1 MINNFYI
8 TKDDIKD
15 PKDQWFSLY
24 DPELTADIMNGKNTI
39 MDLLHAI
46 EDFNGD
52 KPRNKR
58 IMYSVYVNGLNL
70 PIFVAKAKFIGDD
83 FIYFYAYNN
92 NGALYVTQN
101 NNKPNFIDG
110 VSTYLVK
117 ISQITAVNFGS
128 FNKEEC
134 PFLNKEKSNT
144 ISEDKMLS
152 LLTDEI
158 ASFNTS
164 ISSGEYRTAINHFCM
179 FMKNNKINAYDFN
192 YNSAAFNKYIIL
204 CGTYMSLIKDI
215 VGRHDDPTI
224 NVNDPKVPNKMYFF
238 EDKAAMEEFVKTAE
252 HSRMNITINNTF
264 YEEDIDTFKAII
276 NPPTNN

>member
-1 MINNFYI
+1 MIQNFYI
-8 TKDDIKD
+8 TSKDILD
-15 PKDQWFSLY
+15 PKDQSFSLY
-24 DPELTADIMNGKNTI
+24 DPELTAQLMDGNNTI

-58 IMYSVYVNGLNL
+58 LMYSVYVNGFNL
-70 PIFVAKAKFIGDD
+70 PIFVAKAKFISDD

-117 ISQITAVNFGS
+117 FEQITGINFGS

-134 PFLNKEKSNT
+134 PFLNKEKTNI

-158 ASFNTS
+158 ASFNAA

-179 FMKNNKINAYDFN
+179 FMKNNKINEYDFN

-204 CGTYMSLIKDI
+204 CGSYMSLIKDI
-215 VGRHDDPTI
+215 VGRHDDSTI
-224 NVNDPKVPNKMYFF
+224 NVNNPKVPNKMYFF
-238 EDKAAMEEFVKTAE
+238 TNKSAMEKFVKIAE

-264 YEEDIDTFKAII
+264 YDEDIEVFKDII
-276 NPPTNN
+276 NPE

>member
-1 MINNFYI
+1 MIQNFYI
-8 TKDDIKD
+8 TSADIID
-15 PKDQWFSLY
+15 PKDRSFSLY
-24 DPELTADIMNGKNTI
+24 DPELTAQFMDGNNTI

-46 EDFNGD
+46 EDFNGN

-58 IMYSVYVNGLNL
+58 LMYSVYVNGFNQ

-110 VSTYLVK
+110 VSTFLIK
-117 ISQITAVNFGS
+117 IDQISGVNFGS
-128 FNKEEC
+128 FDKEDC
-134 PFLNKEKSNT
+134 PFLNKTKTNT

-158 ASFNTS
+158 ASLNST
-164 ISSGEYRTAINHFCM
+164 ISSGEYRMAINHFCM
-179 FMKNNKINAYDFN
+179 FMKNNKINEYDFN
-192 YNSAAFNKYIIL
+192 YNGAAFNKYIIL
-204 CGTYMSLIKDI
+204 CGIYMSLIKDI

-238 EDKAAMEEFVKTAE
+238 TNKAAMEEFVKIAE

-264 YEEDIDTFKAII
+264 YDEDIEIFKSII
-276 NPPTNN
+276 KPE

>member
-1 MINNFYI
+1 MIENFYI
-8 TKDDIKD
+8 TSKDILD
-15 PKDQWFSLY
+15 PKDQSFSLY
-24 DPELTADIMNGKNTI
+24 DPELTAKLMNGNNTF

-46 EDFNGD
+46 EDFNGN

-58 IMYSVYVNGLNL
+58 LMYSVYVNGFNL
-70 PIFVAKAKFIGDD
+70 PVFVAKAKFIGDD

-110 VSTYLVK
+110 VSTYLIKVN
-117 ISQITAVNFGS
+117 QITGINFGS
-128 FNKEEC
+128 FDKKEC
-134 PFLNKEKSNT
+134 PFLNKEKTN
-144 ISEDKMLS
+144 IVSEDKMLS

-158 ASFNTS
+158 ASLNSS
-164 ISSGEYRTAINHFCM
+164 ISSGEYRMAINHFCM
-179 FMKNNKINAYDFN
+179 FMKNNKINEYDFN

-215 VGRHDDPTI
+215 VGRYDDSTI
-224 NVNDPKVPNKMYFF
+224 NINNPKVPNKMYFF
-238 EDKAAMEEFVKTAE
+238 KDKSAMEEFAKIAE

-264 YEEDIDTFKAII
+264 YDEDIEIFKAII
-276 NPPTNN
+276 DSK

>member
-1 MINNFYI
+1 MIQNFYI
-8 TKDDIKD
+8 TSADILD
-15 PKDQWFSLY
+15 PEDKSFSLY
-24 DPELTADIMNGKNTI
+24 DPELTAQLMDGNNTFK
-39 MDLLHAI
+39 DLLQAI
-46 EDFNGD
+46 EDFNGN

-58 IMYSVYVNGLNL
+58 LMYSVYVNGFNQ

-83 FIYFYAYNN
+83 FIYLYAYNN

-117 ISQITAVNFGS
+117 FDQITSINFGS
-128 FNKEEC
+128 FNKEDC
-134 PFLNKEKSNT
+134 PFLNKTKTDT
-144 ISEDKMLS
+144 ISEDKMLT

-158 ASFNTS
+158 ASLNS
-164 ISSGEYRTAINHFCM
+164 AISSGEYRMAINHFCM
-179 FMKNNKINAYDFN
+179 FMKNNKINEYDFN

-215 VGRHDDPTI
+215 VGRHDDSTI

-238 EDKAAMEEFVKTAE
+238 TNKAAMEEFVKIAE

-264 YEEDIDTFKAII
+264 YDEDIEIFKSII
-276 NPPTNN
+276 KPE

>member
-1 MINNFYI
+1 MIENFYI
-8 TKDDIKD
+8 TSKDIID
-15 PKDQWFSLY
+15 PKDRSFSLY
-24 DPELTADIMNGKNTI
+24 DPELTAQLMNGNNTF
-39 MDLLHAI
+39 MDLLHSI

-58 IMYSVYVNGLNL
+58 IMYSIYINGSNL
-70 PIFVAKAKFIGDD
+70 PIFVAKAKFISDD

-110 VSTYLVK
+110 ISTYLVK
-117 ISQITAVNFGS
+117 INQIAAINFGS

-134 PFLNKEKSNT
+134 PFLNKEKTDT

-152 LLTDEI
+152 LLTEEI
-158 ASFNTS
+158 SSFNSS
-164 ISSGEYRTAINHFCM
+164 ICSGEYRTAINHFCM
-179 FMKNNKINAYDFN
+179 FMKKNKINDYDFN

-204 CGTYMSLIKDI
+204 CGSYMNLVKDI
-215 VGRHDDPTI
+215 VGRHDDSTI
-224 NVNDPKVPNKMYFF
+224 NINDPKVPNKMYFF
-238 EDKAAMEEFVKTAE
+238 KDKTAMEEFVKNVD

-264 YEEDIDTFKAII
+264 YDSDIEIFKSII
-276 NPPTNN
+276 KPE